1 MIKILKELE
10 KLNES
15 FRTILVA
22 NDFIEQFETLN
33 ENDREKFIRALSISV
48 NNAKIL
54 TNKLINNDW
63 KK

>member
-15 FRTILVA
+15 FRAILVA

>member
-54 TNKLINNDW
+54 TNKLINND
-63 KK
+63 